1 MTWLVDNNP
10 LIPYT
15 NKVLN
20 KHMGRT
26 YKRNDTYRSSRPKS
40 LREKR
45 QWSGKNS
52 KDNFSTGYEDSVE
65 NYNKQ
70 SQQFDTYSQDLND

>member
-1 MTWLVDNNP
+1 MTWLVDNTP

-45 QWSGKNS
+45 QWSGQNS
-52 KDNFSTGYEDSVE
+52 KDKFSTGYEDSVE

-70 SQQFDTYSQDLND
+70 SQQIDTFSQDFND